1 MPINVHGAKHM
12 LPAPEEPEFRKWT
25 RELFSDSQLVS
36 ETLMFA
42 RLTDNP
48 DCVKSVLCD
57 FAFKPKELFRDECV
71 IRLADLSPKSVKDY
85 QDFVSPLPGLC
96 RCQPGLFHGLPGRCQ
111 RLPCF
116 RTRNPIAPENL
127 IFSGTSFPRAIKK
140 PRNPHEC
147 RLQDSSCTAR
157 GSNPGHPD

>member
-71 IRLADLSPKSVKDY
+71 IQIGRASCRDR
-85 QDFVSPLPGLC
+85 VSH
-96 RCQPGLFHGLPGRCQ
+96 QV
-111 RLPCF
+111 
-116 RTRNPIAPENL
+116 
-127 IFSGTSFPRAIKK
+127 
-140 PRNPHEC
+140 
-147 RLQDSSCTAR
+147 
-157 GSNPGHPD
+157 

>member
-48 DCVKSVLCD
+48 DCMESCLCD
-57 FAFKPKELFRDECV
+57 FVVELEELFRDECV
-71 IRLADLSPKSVKDY
+71 LRLAAL
-85 QDFVSPLPGLC
+85 
-96 RCQPGLFHGLPGRCQ
+96 
-111 RLPCF
+111 
-116 RTRNPIAPENL
+116 T
-127 IFSGTSFPRAIKK
+127 GTAVV
-140 PRNPHEC
+140 
-147 RLQDSSCTAR
+147 
-157 GSNPGHPD
+157 

>member
-85 QDFVSPLPGLC
+85 QDFVSPSLAFAGASRAFFMVSQGDVNGYLASA
-96 RCQPGLFHGLPGRCQ
+96 HGIL
-111 RLPCF
+111 
-116 RTRNPIAPENL
+116 
-127 IFSGTSFPRAIKK
+127 
-140 PRNPHEC
+140 
-147 RLQDSSCTAR
+147 
-157 GSNPGHPD
+157 